1 MLVNIYHDSPAE
13 HRRLAVAGVVFI
25 AVIALLVG
33 LSIAMYQ
40 KVFTDVTTV
49 KINAD
54 RAGLQ
59 LTKFGDVR
67 IHGVLV
73 GQVRHVDQD
82 GEQAVITVALNPQEA
97 ERIPDNVSV
106 EILPTTLFGQKF
118 ISFVTPDDP
127 SSTPLADGDVIPASR
142 VTTNV
147 ELSRILA
154 NLFPL
159 LRSIQPADLNATL
172 NALATALGGR
182 GAQIGDTMDQLDS
195 YLGEIDDHLPTLK
208 TDLVKLADVADTY
221 DLAAPDLLGVLRNVT
236 VTGQTVI
243 DNKKQLGTFFSDLQG
258 LADTSTRVLS
268 DNESNIIRVGQVTAP
283 ILKLAAVYAPEL
295 PCLLEGAAKYAPRLA
310 RTFEGNQVKQYLEL
324 GTAQYKPY
332 DADDRPTYGEVG
344 HGPWCLGLPNPKVP
358 APPVSLDQGSDIDE
372 HPPTSPLPSQ
382 FGLGRVGADYS
393 GSTGDQQI
401 LNAMLAQRTGA
412 SADTYGSLGS
422 LMYGPLVREPAGGGR

>member
-13 HRRLAVAGVVFI
+13 HRRLMVAGVVFLT
-25 AVIALLVG
+25 VIALLVA
-33 LSIAMYQ
+33 LSIAIYQ

-59 LTKFGDVR
+59 LTEVR
-67 IHGVLV
+67 RRPHPRSAGRT
-73 GQVRHVDQD
+73 G
-82 GEQAVITVALNPQEA
+82 PQGRPGRRA
-97 ERIPDNVSV
+97 GRDHRGAQPAGGRADPRQRSV

-195 YLGEIDDHLPTLK
+195 YLGEIDDHLPTL
-208 TDLVKLADVADTY
+208 
-221 DLAAPDLLGVLRNVT
+221 
-236 VTGQTVI
+236 
-243 DNKKQLGTFFSDLQG
+243 
-258 LADTSTRVLS
+258 
-268 DNESNIIRVGQVTAP
+268 
-283 ILKLAAVYAPEL
+283 
-295 PCLLEGAAKYAPRLA
+295 
-310 RTFEGNQVKQYLEL
+310 
-324 GTAQYKPY
+324 
-332 DADDRPTYGEVG
+332 RPT
-344 HGPWCLGLPNPKVP
+344 W
-358 APPVSLDQGSDIDE
+358 SSS
-372 HPPTSPLPSQ
+372 PTSPTPTTSP
-382 FGLGRVGADYS
+382 RP
-393 GSTGDQQI
+393 TC
-401 LNAMLAQRTGA
+401 
-412 SADTYGSLGS
+412 SACSATS
-422 LMYGPLVREPAGGGR
+422 P